1 MNKTLILLSLLF
13 LSVTNSYSQ
22 NFNWITPN
30 KTYLKLYVIEDGIF
44 RINKSDFTNNGI
56 NASGIDP
63 RTVKVLNKGI
73 QIPVFF
79 QGENDGTFDD
89 ADYLDFYGQRNY
101 GGPTKHYNG
110 YSNSVAYVTDEKY
123 DNYSDTNVYWLDWG
137 GGTGSRMVI
146 SNFVSS
152 VNYPD
157 EFSMQPVHFE
167 EDHIYYLG
175 ETTNSNT
182 DFRYFS
188 NEKVAGESWFWKI
201 MTTNETHSSSFTPV
215 NVNGSQTCELNLLL
229 FPVSYNIQAS
239 NEHVV
244 EVRVNSNLIGTMYA
258 DSLRRMDTVLYF
270 PASLLNSGVNND
282 ISLTYT
288 PVTGNF
294 FQPRIHLDFFELKYP
309 RVMSFTNNF
318 ANIKLNGSDTT
329 SKKINVTGALSS
341 NPLSIY
347 DIKNGIKIENHTI
360 NQNTLTFT
368 GKGNSEF
375 ELANNNITKKPFRI
389 ENRLVND
396 LVSSSNG
403 ADYLIIYHKL
413 FESAAQQL
421 KGHRESF
428 NNFRVKN
435 ADIKDIYDIFNYGIE
450 DPVALRNFVSYAY
463 NNWSGEKVQFVNLFG
478 RASLDPKKNSSAS
491 VYYQNFIPTYG
502 NPPTDGYF
510 VNFNF
515 GTFTYYHQISIGRL
529 PVYTT
534 VEAQDMVN
542 KIITYDLQPPLKWWK
557 NYLSITG
564 GGNRQEQLNF
574 QAKSENFISNYFAPA
589 PASMNIARIYRN
601 DSSGYV
607 TYNYKDSIKKEFDRG
622 QMIVNFI
629 GHAAAQDWEIGL
641 EDPATMENGDKQPLI
656 LSFTCF
662 TGQNSETNKRSF
674 GEKFILLPN
683 KCAIGFVGTTGW
695 SFSGIGDAYNDR
707 LIKRFT
713 KDSVR
718 YTGELMSYAS
728 QQIAQDSNSFSARNT
743 INCYNLLGDPATQL
757 LMSPTPEFDIKP
769 NDYTLSNSFPALG
782 ENIKLNIFPKNL
794 GTFADSVRIRFN
806 IKKDGAL
813 SQSRDTVFKFFGYID
828 TISHFFKIDT
838 IGNYTMSVI
847 MDPNKFYLQK
857 FYDNDSISFPLTL
870 RNISY
875 TQIKPLNNA
884 VVTSS
889 NFKFTGLNPNVDYRT
904 NDIKLIFQID
914 TIESFNSPV
923 LQTYNNSNI
932 SSVSTSFNVNLP
944 VTNINTLYYLRT
956 NAIIDNDSSGWS
968 DNTNIVYNPNVSA
981 NLDGV
986 NDSTY
991 TVYKSDPRQF
1001 GESSV
1006 SNLVYKD
1013 GGYKLDEFKGNL
1025 FIRSWGSNGFESSF
1039 FTINDFNYYSD
1050 GGFNRGLN
1058 LAKVKK
1064 LTGIPS
1070 EIKNFVFTSPA
1081 SSDSV
1086 LNFLNTFDSTDYLL
1100 GYNASYVAG
1109 SDSLR
1114 SDAIAKFREFGSK
1127 GIDSISIGFFDTWAF
1142 FGYLGADT
1150 NNVCEH
1156 FHVFFSNTSWEPQE
1170 CQVNPFFIE
1179 PEGYVVQE
1187 FGTADKWKDYSWEQT
1202 VLPTNSIDLD
1212 IYGIGTDNNN
1222 PVTLATGI
1230 TSNLSVVLDTIDAL
1244 QYSKLRLVNNLK
1256 IDTLTGLESPVFKS
1270 AKIKYVPPA
1279 EITPDNYSFTGSDT
1293 VVQEGDSVEFSV
1305 NYYSI
1310 GFRDIQNYINYWYV
1324 SVQGKNI
1331 YLRIDT
1337 INTPLRIDSMGTSSV
1352 KFSTAGLRDF
1362 KSDSDTLD
1370 LYFESEVLGD
1380 YNELFTYNN
1389 KAITQFIIQGDSL
1402 NPIIN
1407 VTYDGVQIVNG
1418 DYIQST
1424 PNIVLEFLDDS
1435 RMVINDTS
1443 NVRVFLDNKYVPYF
1457 LNGVQNPSL
1466 QIIFPDNNF
1475 LQATVT
1481 YMPILTEGNH
1491 KFRFMATDITGNFAD
1506 SIVNSVVVE
1515 NDLSISGMSNYPN
1528 PMGTETNFMFRIT
1541 GEFPPSTCK
1550 VKIFTVAGRLIKEID
1565 ANAIVGYN
1573 SIYWDGKDTD
1583 GDYIANGT
1591 YLYKFIVQG
1600 NSQVETITQK
1610 LVILR

>member
-56 NASGIDP
+56 NPSGIDP
-63 RTVKVLNKGI
+63 RTVKVLNKGN

-110 YSNSVAYVTDEKY
+110 YSNSVIYVTDEKY
-123 DNYSDTNVYWLDWG
+123 DSYSDTNVYWIDWG
-137 GGTGSRMVI
+137 GGLGNRMEI
-146 SNFVSS
+146 SNYVSS
-152 VNYPD
+152 LNYPED
-157 EFSMQPVHFE
+157 FSMQPVHFE

-201 MTTNETHSSSFTPV
+201 MTTNETQTSSFTPI
-215 NVNGSQTCELNLLL
+215 NVNGSQTCEIKLLL

-244 EVRVNSNLIGTMYA
+244 EVKVNNTLIGTMYA
-258 DSLRRMDTVLYF
+258 DSLRRMDTLLYF
-270 PASLLNSGVNND
+270 PASLLNSGANND
-282 ISLTYT
+282 ISITYT

-309 RVMSFTNNF
+309 RAFSFTNNF
-318 ANIKLNGSDTT
+318 ANIKLNGSDST

-341 NPLSIY
+341 NPVSIY
-347 DIKNGIKIENHTI
+347 DISNGIKIENQTI

-368 GKGNSEF
+368 GKSNSEF

-389 ENRLVND
+389 ENRVVSD

-421 KGHRESF
+421 KGHRENF

-435 ADIKDIYDIFNYGIE
+435 ADVKDIYDIFNYGIE
-450 DPVALRNFVSYAY
+450 NPVALRNFVSYAY
-463 NNWSGEKVQFVNLFG
+463 NNWSGAKVQFVNLFG

-491 VYYQNFIPTYG
+491 VYYQNFIPSYG

-529 PVYTT
+529 PVYTS

-542 KIITYDLQPPLKWWK
+542 KIITYDLQPPQKWWK

-574 QAKSENFISNYFAPA
+574 QAKSENFIGNYFAPA

-641 EDPATMENGDKQPLI
+641 EDPSTMENGEKQPLI

-718 YTGELMSYAS
+718 YVGDLMSYAS
-728 QQIAQDSNSFSARNT
+728 QQIGQDSNSFSARNT
-743 INCYNLLGDPATQL
+743 VNCYNLLGDPATQL
-757 LMSPTPEFDIKP
+757 LMSPTPEFDIKQ
-769 NDYTLSNSFPALG
+769 NDYILSNSFPALG
-782 ENIKLNIFPKNL
+782 EDVKLNIFPKNL

-813 SQSRDTVFKFFGYID
+813 SQSRDTVFKFFGFVD

-838 IGNYTMSVI
+838 IGNYTMTVI
-847 MDPNKFYLQK
+847 MDPNKFYQQK
-857 FYDNDSISFPLTL
+857 FYDNDSITFPLTL
-870 RNISY
+870 RNISF

-889 NFKFTGLNPNVDYRT
+889 EFKFTGLNPNVDYRT
-904 NDIKLIFQID
+904 SNIKLIFQID
-914 TIESFNSPV
+914 TIESFNSPI

-932 SSVSTSFNVNLP
+932 TGVSTSFNVSLP
-944 VTNINTLYYLRT
+944 VTNLNTLYYLRT
-956 NAIIDNDSSGWS
+956 NAIIGNDSSGWS
-968 DNTNIVYNPNVSA
+968 ENTNIVYNPNVSV
-981 NLDGV
+981 NQDGV
-986 NDSTY
+986 NDSAY

-1064 LTGIPS
+1064 LTGVPT
-1070 EIKNFVFTSPA
+1070 EIKSFVFTSPA

-1100 GYNASYVAG
+1100 GYNASYVAD

-1114 SDAIAKFREFGSK
+1114 PDALAKFREFGSI
-1127 GIDSISIGFFDTWAF
+1127 GIDSIRIGFFDTWAF

-1150 NNVCEH
+1150 NNTCEH
-1156 FHVFFSNTSWEPQE
+1156 FHLFFSNISWEPQE
-1170 CQVNPFFIE
+1170 CQVSPFFIE

-1187 FGTADKWKDYSWEQT
+1187 FGTADKWKDYSWEQS

-1212 IYGIGTDNNN
+1212 IYGINSDNNI
-1222 PVTLATGI
+1222 VSLATGI
-1230 TSNLSVVLDTIDAL
+1230 TNNSSVTLDTIDAL
-1244 QYSKLRLVNNLK
+1244 QYPKLRLVNNLR
-1256 IDTLTGLESPVFKS
+1256 IDTVSGLESPVFSS

-1293 VVQEGDSVEFSV
+1293 VVQEGDSVNFSV

-1331 YLRIDT
+1331 YLKIDT

-1352 KFSTAGLRDF
+1352 KFSTAGLREF
-1362 KSDSDTLD
+1362 ESDSDTLD
-1370 LYFESEVLGD
+1370 VYFETEVLGD
-1380 YNELFTYNN
+1380 YNEMFTYNN
-1389 KAITQFIIQGDSL
+1389 KAITQFIVQGDSI

-1407 VTYDGVQIVNG
+1407 VTYDGVEIING
-1418 DYIQST
+1418 DNIQST

-1457 LNGVQNPSL
+1457 INGIQNPIIQL
-1466 QIIFPDNNF
+1466 IFPDNNT
-1475 LQATVT
+1475 LQATLIYNPT
-1481 YMPILTEGNH
+1481 LSEGNH
-1491 KFRFMATDITGNFAD
+1491 KFRFMATDITGNLAD
-1506 SIVNSVVVE
+1506 SIVNTVVVE
-1515 NDLSISGMSNYPN
+1515 NDLSISGMANYPN

-1541 GEFPPSTCK
+1541 GEFPPSSCK
-1550 VKIFTVAGRLIKEID
+1550 VKIFTVAGRLIKEISSS
-1565 ANAIVGYN
+1565 AIVGYN
-1573 SIYWDGKDTD
+1573 SIYWDGKDND